1 MNQSSVLS
9 NIFYLFRNGIGEMRL
24 NMEKSR
30 NMFAE
35 IEANSLNQSI
45 QSYFL
50 FPVTGLIVLFL
61 FALCNTALLFT
72 VMKTGMAIS
81 MCLLD
86 NPLSLYLEQKKKVVD
101 RLNTRYEV
109 ELDSGIEKGFR
120 GKRRFIRLTNPL
132 KTSGFAVVGML
143 IVASL
148 FYFLLYFGLFI
159 PLTTILQKIPNMV
172 NSYSGLMASL
182 SQAYVWAMENRYYL
196 DSTKSINSM
205 VPSYLLTVHPAI
217 EENKCLDGMGES
229 INTVMQEYL
238 DGYPLLESHFDFLYR
253 KIENETDYYMR
264 AGMRNCIKAL
274 RWDFMFCLS
283 QDTNACTPLM
293 QHTYYLQTS
302 LANNSLEYINYFYD
316 DSSHAAYEELNA
328 IEAAIAGFTVG
339 LVVFLIGYLLC
350 VSRRDFQ
357 KVRHL
362 WKLASLL
369 PNKSG
374 VLTKVSGLA
383 EVSQISRNLLK

>member
-1 MNQSSVLS
+1 MK
-9 NIFYLFRNGIGEMRL
+9 L

-30 NMFAE
+30 NMYAA
-35 IEANSLNQSI
+35 IEANALNQSI

-50 FPVTGLIVLFL
+50 FPVLGLVVLFL

-72 VMKTGMAIS
+72 VLKTGMAIS

-132 KTSGFAVVGML
+132 KTSGFAVAGML
-143 IVASL
+143 IIASL

-159 PLTTILQKIPNMV
+159 PLTTTLQKIPNMV
-172 NSYSGLMASL
+172 NSYSGLLASL
-182 SQAYVWAMENRYYL
+182 SQAYVWAMENRNYL

-205 VPSYLLTVHPAI
+205 VPRYLLAANPAI
-217 EENKCLDGMGES
+217 EEQKSLDEMTK
-229 INTVMQEYL
+229 IANIVLQEYL
-238 DGYPLLESHFDFLYR
+238 AGYPLLDSHFDFLYR
-253 KIENETDYYMR
+253 KIENETEYYMQT
-264 AGMRNCIKAL
+264 GMRNCMKAL
-274 RWDFMFCLS
+274 RWDFMFCLD
-283 QDTNACTPLM
+283 QDASACTPLM
-293 QHTYYLQTS
+293 QHIYDLQTH
-302 LANNSLEYINYFYD
+302 LANNSLEYINYFYE
-316 DSSHAAYEELNA
+316 DSSQAANEQLKA
-328 IEAAIAGFTVG
+328 IETAVAGFTVG

-369 PNKSG
+369 PSKNG